1 MLTIP
6 RFKPCYSV
14 VTTKPDNVFLL
25 SERET
30 VCLSD
35 RFLYLVAS
43 LIDGDRTSDEI
54 VETIQFNALE
64 SNALE
69 SNTLESNTLESNTLE
84 NKASIS
90 DLNPATLFQE
100 VLDVSIKAQA
110 ALFRLEAE
118 GYIEEKVECLP
129 PHVQVMCAQLG
140 VSSTQAAQ
148 RLQERAIAVHSIDSI
163 ERGECVAVLEALGI
177 RVVDESTREAI
188 DLTIVLT
195 HDYLH
200 PALEEWN
207 QKALRSRIPWLLVK
221 PVGTM
226 IWIGPL
232 FAPDQHTACWHCLA
246 RRLHDNRPVAGFLQR
261 TQSDAVIPTTPQPF
275 ISSTVQTALGMAAT
289 EVFKWIV
296 QGENDRVTNRL
307 ITYDTLTFQKQNHR
321 VVRRPQCPS
330 CGEMPPGLAQKPLP
344 VVLGHRPKNFTADG
358 GHRVCSPEETLR
370 KYGHHLSPLT
380 GVVRE
385 LAKVPGHPLNHTYV
399 ARHHFVTMFDDLDN
413 LRKNLSGRSAGK
425 GRTDSQARASG
436 FCEAIERYSGV
447 FQGDELREKGSFQGM
462 GDRAIHPN
470 DCMNFSQ
477 HQYQTREEWNA
488 QCHGWFQ
495 KVPEPFDE
503 EREIDWT
510 PVWSL
515 TDQTFK
521 YLPTAYC
528 YYGYPQSHAPDCWAD
543 SNGCAAGN
551 TIEEAILQGL
561 MEVVE
566 RDSVA
571 LWWYN
576 RLQKP
581 QVDLDS
587 FDDPYFHQLQ
597 QYYQQLGR
605 TLWVLDI
612 TSDLNIPTFAA
623 ISSRIDHPVEDI
635 ILGYGTHLDPKLAL
649 SRALTELNQILPSV
663 LAAKEDGTTQYPLNA
678 DPLAIKWWTTAT
690 LADHSYLL
698 PSPDMPPKKY
708 TDYPQR
714 VSNDLLDDV
723 SFCQKTL
730 EKRGMDLLVLDQT
743 RADVG
748 LRVAKVIVP
757 GIRHMWKRFGTGRL
771 YEIPAQLG
779 WLNKPLT
786 EEQLNPFPMWM

>member
-1 MLTIP
+1 MLNIP

-14 VTTKPDNVFLL
+14 VTTEPDNVFLL

-35 RFLYLVAS
+35 RVLFLVAS

-54 VETIQFNALE
+54 VETIQLNALE
-64 SNALE
+64 SK
-69 SNTLESNTLESNTLE
+69 S
-84 NKASIS
+84 SIS
-90 DLNPATLFQE
+90 ASNQAALFQDI
-100 VLDVSIKAQA
+100 LNISIKAQA
-110 ALFRLEAE
+110 ALFRLETD
-118 GYIEEKVECLP
+118 GYIEEKNECLP
-129 PHVQVMCAQLG
+129 PQVQAMCAQLG
-140 VSSTQAAQ
+140 VSSTQAYH
-148 RLQERAIAVHSIDSI
+148 RLQEKAIAVHSIDSI
-163 ERGECVAVLEALGI
+163 ERGNCVAALAALGLQ
-177 RVVDESTREAI
+177 VAEDSVGEAI
-188 DLTIVLT
+188 ALTVVLAN
-195 HDYLH
+195 DYLN

-207 QKALRSRIPWLLVK
+207 QKALQSRIPWLLVK

-226 IWIGPL
+226 VWIGPL

-246 RRLHDNRPVAGFLQR
+246 RRLQDNRPVEGFLQR
-261 TQSDAVIPTTPQPF
+261 TQADAVVPTAPQPF
-275 ISSTVQTALGMAAT
+275 MSSTVQTALGMAAT
-289 EVFKWIV
+289 EVFRWIV
-296 QGENDRVTNRL
+296 QGENDRLTNRL
-307 ITYDTLTFQKQNHR
+307 ITYDTFTVQTQEHR
-321 VVRRPQCPS
+321 VVKRPQCPS
-330 CGEMPPGLAQKPLP
+330 CGEISQGLGQGLRQRPLP
-344 VVLGHRPKNFTADG
+344 VVLGHRQKTFTADG
-358 GHRVCSPEETLR
+358 GHRICSPEETLR
-370 KYGHHLSPLT
+370 KYWHHLSPLT

-385 LAKVPGHPLNHTYV
+385 LTKVPGHPLNHTYV
-399 ARHHFVTMFDDLDN
+399 ARHHFVSMFDDLDN

-447 FQGDELREKGSFQGM
+447 FQGDELRERGSFLGM

-470 DCMNFSQ
+470 DCMNFSE
-477 HQYQTREEWNA
+477 HQYKTREEWNA

-495 KVPEPFDE
+495 KVPEPFDQ

-515 TDQTFK
+515 THQTFK

-528 YYGYPQSHAPDCWAD
+528 YYGYPQAHAPDCWAD

-566 RDSVA
+566 RDSIA

-587 FDDPYFHQLQ
+587 FDDPYVHQLK

-623 ISSRIDHPVEDI
+623 ISSRMDHPVEDI
-635 ILGYGTHLDPKLAL
+635 ILGYGTHLDAQLAL
-649 SRALTELNQILPSV
+649 GRALTEVNQVLPSV
-663 LAAKEDGTTQYPLNA
+663 LSTKEDGTTQYPHQT
-678 DPLAIKWWTTAT
+678 DPLALEWWQTAILSDNPYLIPDST
-690 LADHSYLL
+690 KPSKGYASY
-698 PSPDMPPKKY
+698 S
-708 TDYPQR
+708 TESR
-714 VSNDLLDDV
+714 ENLLDDIKW
-723 SFCQKTL
+723 CQQL
-730 EKRGMDLLVLDQT
+730 IQNRNMELLILDQT
-743 RADVG
+743 RPDVE
-748 LRVAKVIVP
+748 LNVVKVIVP
-757 GIRHMWKRFGTGRL
+757 GMRHMWKRLGQGRL
-771 YEIPAQLG
+771 YSAPAEMKWIPAL
-779 WLNKPLT
+779 LS
-786 EEQLNPFPMWM
+786 EEELNPFPMWM